1 MIYFNTLLF
10 HLIKIETKKFD
21 VWSKQILRNNV
32 QQLILQ
38 KNIFKSQD
46 HRCIA
51 KILAQTSDIS
61 INSHQSFPRST
72 LGLGKDCRNVYG
84 KYEPS
89 RSGILSKFRVNPALI
104 VLGRQSI
111 RMWQTTHAS
120 HVTVT
125 PSTWRILDQVGV
137 EQCDVARIAG
147 PLTLSCCFGGAAWE
161 ASLILSILRLF
172 LAPLLPQLHPRC

>member
-1 MIYFNTLLF
+1 MLKINLSSNFRYFNKLSPIYF
-10 HLIKIETKKFD
+10 ETKRLLKRLR
-21 VWSKQILRNNV
+21 QIRTVSIRN
-32 QQLILQ
+32 
-38 KNIFKSQD
+38 
-46 HRCIA
+46 
-51 KILAQTSDIS
+51 S
-61 INSHQSFPRST
+61 I
-72 LGLGKDCRNVYG
+72 KV
-84 KYEPS
+84 S
-89 RSGILSKFRVNPALI
+89 RYPALI